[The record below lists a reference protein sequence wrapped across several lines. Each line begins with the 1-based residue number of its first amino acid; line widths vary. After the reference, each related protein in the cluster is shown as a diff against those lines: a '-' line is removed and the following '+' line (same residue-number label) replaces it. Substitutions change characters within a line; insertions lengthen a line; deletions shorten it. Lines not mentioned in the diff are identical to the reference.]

1 MICQYECSDLAVL
14 RSADTPWLC
23 KAASSITQSEHI
35 ATVYVFGLLKLSRI
49 LGFPNPRAYVYHQA
63 MVHIKL
69 RVLPVLALAAAGVL
83 ALTSCSA
90 GSRTGNENATKVSCD
105 YVAPDGETT
114 INVLA
119 YNSSAIDPFTD
130 TMVSSCT
137 KGDVTLKHDPI
148 DFGGQV
154 TKTTATLAGDT
165 GTYDIVETYGF
176 VIPEL
181 AEQKK
186 LMPLNDLFDKY
197 ADDYGLGDISESMKE
212 GMSYD
217 GELYAVPMQAQ
228 MFVMAYRTD
237 VFEDLGLEAPK
248 TFDDMM
254 AAAKAIQDSG
264 TMQYPIALPWLATG
278 DVSTSY
284 QAAMNSLNA
293 DFVAEDGTVTLD
305 TPEAKQALEAM
316 VALKPY
322 MDPQVTTFDQPKVQQ
337 QMYNGTAAMSIMF
350 SGRMIDLTKPENSDN
365 SDKIG
370 FAGAPKLTSD
380 APYAYNRL
388 SIDGWSIPNNTKLDP
403 DMLFIMMASAVSE
416 DASTAAVPAAYPAR
430 EGMMTEE
437 NSPYGAAAN
446 DSIANSM
453 PPIVSATA
461 AAVTN
466 EIRPILVE
474 VLNGNMSVDDGLAA
488 MQTAGEKVSG

>member
-1 MICQYECSDLAVL
+1 
-14 RSADTPWLC
+14 
-23 KAASSITQSEHI
+23 
-35 ATVYVFGLLKLSRI
+35 
-49 LGFPNPRAYVYHQA
+49 
-63 MVHIKL
+63 
-69 RVLPVLALAAAGVL
+69 
-83 ALTSCSA
+83 
-90 GSRTGNENATKVSCD
+90 
-105 YVAPDGETT
+105 
-114 INVLA
+114 
-119 YNSSAIDPFTD
+119 
-130 TMVSSCT
+130 
-137 KGDVTLKHDPI
+137 
-148 DFGGQV
+148 
-154 TKTTATLAGDT
+154 
-165 GTYDIVETYGF
+165 
-176 VIPEL
+176 
-181 AEQKK
+181 
-186 LMPLNDLFDKY
+186 
-197 ADDYGLGDISESMKE
+197 
-212 GMSYD
+212 
-217 GELYAVPMQAQ
+217 
-228 MFVMAYRTD
+228 
-237 VFEDLGLEAPK
+237 
-248 TFDDMM
+248 
-254 AAAKAIQDSG
+254 
-264 TMQYPIALPWLATG
+264 MQYPIALPWLATG

-284 QAAMNSLNA
+284 QAAMNSLGQ

-350 SGRMIDLTKPENSDN
+350 SGRMIDLTKAENSDN
-365 SDKIG
+365 ADKIG
-370 FAGAPKLTSD
+370 FAGAPKLSSD

-388 SIDGWSIPNNTKLDP
+388 SIDGWSIPKNTKLDP

-446 DSIANSM
+446 DSIAASM

-488 MQTAGEKVSG
+488 MQTAGEKVAG